1 MQEFTIIWLDSNSL
15 DPMSS
20 FRLKLG
26 DAQTFTDANNCIQFI
41 QSHPNQ
47 LIYLIISGSFAKETI
62 PQIYDYSNLIQIFLF
77 CGSVAAYSEW
87 GIDYCEKM
95 SMYEHEDDLLERLW
109 KELEIKLREEA
120 NLYLKKAEEC
130 KQKAL
135 KYKQPSCG

>member
-1 MQEFTIIWLDSNSL
+1 MQDFTILWLDSNSL

-26 DAQTFTDANNCIQFI
+26 NAKTFTDENDCVQYV
-41 QSHPNQ
+41 QSHSNE
-47 LIYLIISGSFAKETI
+47 LMYVITSGSFAKSTI
-62 PQIYDYSNLIQIFLF
+62 PQIYEYSNVIEIFLF

-95 SMYEHEDDLLERLW
+95 LMFEHEDDLLGRLW
-109 KELEIKLREEA
+109 KDFEKKLREEA
-120 NLYLKKAEEC
+120 ELCLKKAAGF

-135 KYKQPSCG
+135 AYKQPPCG